1 MKLRDQRR
9 IALFGCPLDPDERE
23 QYIQR
28 KVRYVLSSKSLKRNC
43 YMDPYDVIFGLITN
57 FAKKSGLI
65 FCGKGKVDV
74 ETWLTPFPLL
84 SDLPLLNVPNF
95 VAFIDTNGCQDYAAK
110 VCEFTKT
117 NILPDVPLLIG
128 VDHSMTGGVLKAL
141 SEIYGKNNILA
152 VFIDSHFDGI
162 SLPIKLGLI
171 HYDIETNPKTIYR
184 KNDPYI
190 YDRADSYNTESFIK
204 FLIKEQ
210 VILPENIVCIGISNY
225 PPLKA
230 FSLNDTRVK
239 NYIREFT
246 ALQERGVTIIKK
258 EDLRRDPTVLKNLF
272 KNRDIEHLYV
282 SVDMDIG
289 ANAATKGVRF
299 SNGYIGL
306 KTDEIC
312 KIISEIRNFA
322 LKKGSLIGMD
332 LMEIDTYTADE
343 STYTLALTIIEKL
356 LAC

>member
-1 MKLRDQRR
+1 
-9 IALFGCPLDPDERE
+9 
-23 QYIQR
+23 
-28 KVRYVLSSKSLKRNC
+28 
-43 YMDPYDVIFGLITN
+43 
-57 FAKKSGLI
+57 
-65 FCGKGKVDV
+65 
-74 ETWLTPFPLL
+74 
-84 SDLPLLNVPNF
+84 

-343 STYTLALTIIEKL
+343 STYTLALAIIEKL